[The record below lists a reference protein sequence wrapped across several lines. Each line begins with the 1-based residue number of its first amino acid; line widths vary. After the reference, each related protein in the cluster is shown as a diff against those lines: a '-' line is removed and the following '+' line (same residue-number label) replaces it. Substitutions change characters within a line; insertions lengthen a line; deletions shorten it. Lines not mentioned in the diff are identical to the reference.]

1 MLGWQLFTAFL
12 TDLVFGDPPGMPHP
26 VRGFGVFISKGEA
39 IIRRITRSNRA
50 LFWSGAF
57 LAVSL
62 ACGVGLGT
70 WLLLRLL
77 QRTSPAVAL
86 IASLYLAYSTLSI
99 RGLDEAASAV
109 VNRLRNN
116 DREGAR
122 SSLAMIVGRDTQS
135 LDENEILRAVMET
148 VAENCCD
155 GVVAPLFYLA
165 LGGVPAALAYKAI
178 NTLDSMIGYKNDR
191 YFYFG
196 KFAARLDDA
205 ANYLPARFTALLVVL
220 AAWCLG
226 MNGLNALRITLRD
239 AHLQPSPNSGY
250 PEAAFAGAL
259 GVRFGGLN
267 LYQGKPSQKTYL
279 GEPCRM
285 LSVDLF
291 SQVRRLFYATSAAM
305 LVVDLLAS
313 ACLGRFR

>member
-1 MLGWQLFTAFL
+1 MPGWQLLTAFL
-12 TDLVFGDPPGMPHP
+12 TDLVFADPPGMPHP

-39 IIRRITRSNRA
+39 ILRRIAHSNRA
-50 LFWSGAF
+50 LFWSGAL
-57 LAVSL
+57 LAVTLTS
-62 ACGVGLGT
+62 GVGFGT
-70 WLLLRLL
+70 WLLLKLL
-77 QRTSPAVAL
+77 QRTSPAVAVVT
-86 IASLYLAYSTLSI
+86 SLYLAYSTLSI
-99 RGLDEAASAV
+99 RGLDQAGSAV

-116 DREGAR
+116 DRDSAR
-122 SSLAMIVGRDTQS
+122 LSLAMIVGRDTQS
-135 LDENEILRAVMET
+135 LDENEILRAVTET

-165 LGGVPAALAYKAI
+165 LGGVPAALTYKAI
-178 NTLDSMIGYKNDR
+178 STLDSMIGYKNDR

-196 KFAARLDDA
+196 KFAARLDDT
-205 ANYLPARFTALLVVL
+205 ANYVPARLTALLVAL

-226 MNGLNALRITLRD
+226 LNGLNALRITLRD

-259 GVRFGGLN
+259 GVRLGGLN
-267 LYQGKPSQKTYL
+267 LYQGQPSQKAYL

-291 SQVRRLFYATSAAM
+291 PQVRRLFYATSAAM
-305 LVVDLLAS
+305 LVVGLLAS
-313 ACLGRFR
+313 ACLGRVL